1 MKIGFVNQN
10 VLNGIVA
17 YFSLFTRFVI
27 NYRYYIK
34 NLSW

>member
-17 YFSLFTRFVI
+17 YFFVYKI
-27 NYRYYIK
+27 CNK
-34 NLSW
+34 LSVLY